1 MNYFYLH
8 TTNSITLVLAGNTIK
23 LSLTFQR
30 FLNAKSYMFYENFSS
45 STKHYCIW
53 FQESVFF
60 IRRSIDICSFRT
72 NSVKKK
78 KIMIIKTTGKYKTLN
93 A

>member
-30 FLNAKSYMFYENFSS
+30 FLNAKSLYVLRTFPPLLSITVFSFKNQFS
-45 STKHYCIW
+45 L
-53 FQESVFF
+53 FGVP
-60 IRRSIDICSFRT
+60 
-72 NSVKKK
+72 
-78 KIMIIKTTGKYKTLN
+78 
-93 A
+93 